1 MLIQI
6 LQSKGQLLTS
16 EVRPIAEGMGQVEQ
30 SLKLAHSMPNR
41 EACGGAGCYSV
52 MAPEKRLP
60 AWSSMSLCVVID
72 QPVGNPKRK
81 V

>member
-1 MLIQI
+1 MAIQKKKKI
-6 LQSKGQLLTS
+6 LGRA
-16 EVRPIAEGMGQVEQ
+16 VGAAEG
-30 SLKLAHSMPNR
+30 
-41 EACGGAGCYSV
+41 GALGPVAACYSV

>member
-1 MLIQI
+1 MA
-6 LQSKGQLLTS
+6 LTLS
-16 EVRPIAEGMGQVEQ
+16 GFA
-30 SLKLAHSMPNR
+30 S
-41 EACGGAGCYSV
+41 CYSV

-60 AWSSMSLCVVID
+60 VWSSMSLCVVID

>member
-1 MLIQI
+1 MASYRFYVQ
-6 LQSKGQLLTS
+6 QLS
-16 EVRPIAEGMGQVEQ
+16 RFFEG
-30 SLKLAHSMPNR
+30 
-41 EACGGAGCYSV
+41 CCYSV

-60 AWSSMSLCVVID
+60 VWSSMSLCVVID